1 MNDTT
6 PEIEERVRKMMMERS
21 PQERMRMAA
30 DMFES
35 ARALIIASLPKDL
48 PPEELKRQLFQRI
61 YGYPLP
67 F

>member
-1 MNDTT
+1 
-6 PEIEERVRKMMMERS
+6 MMMERS

>member
-1 MNDTT
+1 MNDAT

-61 YGYPLP
+61 YGYPFP